1 MKTHKIHINT
11 TPPENLGGVANHYQ
25 GLKTY
30 WTEDVMYNYIGHRNR
45 IPGSVILIYDFFK
58 FVLKLIYHKPDV
70 VVLNPSLG
78 LAALCRDGLYLI
90 LTLIFRIKSVVFIH
104 GWDKKMEQK
113 IDSYPSLFTNLFNRT
128 QKILVLS
135 EEFRQKLLQ
144 WGITTQ
150 IKLTTT
156 KVDDKLIGDW
166 SPEIKTSNH
175 TLLYLAR
182 IEREKGIF
190 TTLDIFDQ
198 VRKELPKA
206 ELVVAGNGSDLMD
219 AKRYVKE
226 KKIPNVNFVGYL
238 RGTQIQEV
246 FRKATVYIFPTS
258 YGEGMPTSVLEA
270 MAFGLPVLTS
280 PVGGLNDFFEDGKMG
295 FLINPSDTK
304 TYVEKA
310 IWLLNQMDE
319 VDKIS
324 HFNHSYASNYFYA
337 SKVCKSLES
346 EFNLL

>member
-1 MKTHKIHINT
+1 MKTHKILINT
-11 TPPENLGGVANHYQ
+11 TPPENLGGVSNHYQ
-25 GLKTY
+25 GLKTF
-30 WTEDVMYNYIGHRNR
+30 WTENVMYNYIGHRNG
-45 IPGSVILIYDFFK
+45 IPGSVILIYDLFK
-58 FVLKLIYHKPDV
+58 FVFNLIYHRPSV

-78 LAALCRDGLYLI
+78 LTALFRDGLYLI
-90 LTLIFRIKSVVFIH
+90 LTLIFRIKSIVFIH

-113 IDSYPSLFTNLFNRT
+113 IDSYPFLFTNLFNRT

-166 SPEIKTSNH
+166 SPAMKSSNH
-175 TLLYLAR
+175 TLLFLAR
-182 IEREKGIF
+182 IEKEKGIF
-190 TTLDIFDQ
+190 TTIDIFEQ
-198 VRKELPKA
+198 VINEFPDVEL
-206 ELVVAGNGSDLMD
+206 LVAGDGSSLVEV
-219 AKRYVKE
+219 KKYVKE
-226 KKIPNVNFVGYL
+226 KKIPNVSFMGYL

-280 PVGGLNDFFEDGKMG
+280 PIGGLNDFFEDSKMG
-295 FLINPSDTK
+295 FLINPTHTK
-304 TYVEKA
+304 TYVEKVR
-310 IWLLNQMDE
+310 WLLTEKDE
-319 VDKIS
+319 WSKIS
-324 HFNHSYASNYFYA
+324 QLNYAFAKDHFYA
-337 SKVCKSLES
+337 SVVSKKLEI
-346 EFNLL
+346 EFKLQ

>member
-1 MKTHKIHINT
+1 VKKHKILINT

-25 GLKTY
+25 GLKTF
-30 WTEDVMYNYIGHRNR
+30 WTENVMYNYIGHRNR
-45 IPGSVILIYDFFK
+45 IPGSVIIIYDLFK
-58 FVLKLIYHKPDV
+58 FVLKLIYQRPDV
-70 VVLNPSLG
+70 VILNPSLG
-78 LAALCRDGLYLI
+78 FTALFRDGLYLI
-90 LTLIFRIKSVVFIH
+90 LTLLFRINSVVFIH

-113 IDSYPSLFTNLFNRT
+113 IDSYPFLFSSIFNRT
-128 QKILVLS
+128 SKILVLS
-135 EEFRQKLLQ
+135 EEFRQKLMQ

-150 IKLTTT
+150 INLTTT

-166 SPEIKTSNH
+166 SPEMKTSNH

-182 IEREKGIF
+182 IEKEKGIF
-190 TTLDIFDQ
+190 TTLNIFDQ
-198 VRKELPKA
+198 VIKELPNA
-206 ELVVAGNGSDLMD
+206 ELVVAGDGSDLMD

-280 PVGGLNDFFEDGKMG
+280 PIGGLNDFFEDSKMG
-295 FLINPSDTK
+295 FLINPTDTK
-304 TYVEKA
+304 TYVEKV
-310 IWLLNQMDE
+310 IWLLTERDTWN
-319 VDKIS
+319 KIS
-324 HFNHSYASNYFYA
+324 QLNFTFAKDHLYASVV
-337 SKVCKSLES
+337 SKKLEI
-346 EFNLL
+346 EFKLQ